1 MTPDFATALLEWH
14 DFFAAVA
21 GVSGTLVGLLF
32 VALGLNPAIMAD
44 DSPAGLRV
52 WAGQTFHSLLVVL
65 VIGLA
70 GLVPARVGDTFAYT
84 LAFLGIQGVIKVVI
98 DLRSTL
104 ADHDPYWTVRQTGLR
119 FLSPGLAYAICLWL
133 AYSVW
138 QEDADALGW
147 LIAVVLFLTMS
158 AASSC
163 LDLLKEIGVRHR
175 EKTGNSSLPTGLSD

>member
-1 MTPDFATALLEWH
+1 MDTEFATALLEWH
-14 DFFAAVA
+14 DFFATIA

-44 DSPAGLRV
+44 ESPAGLRV

-70 GLVPARVGDTFAYT
+70 GLVPARVGETFAIT
-84 LAFLGIQGVIKVVI
+84 LAFLGVQGIVRVIT
-98 DLRSTL
+98 DLRRLTV
-104 ADHDPYWTVRQTGLR
+104 ARDPEWNVRQVFIR
-119 FLSPGLAYAICLWL
+119 FFAPATAYVICLWL

-138 QEDADALGW
+138 NRDEDALGW
-147 LIAVVLFLTMS
+147 LIAIVLLLTMS

-163 LDLLKEIGVRHR
+163 LDLLKEIGVKHR
-175 EKTGNSSLPTGLSD
+175 ELEVGSRKS

>member
-1 MTPDFATALLEWH
+1 MDTEFATALLEWH

-52 WAGQTFHSLLVVL
+52 WAGQTFHSFLVVL

-70 GLVPARVGDTFAYT
+70 GLVPARVGETFAIT
-84 LAFLGIQGVIKVVI
+84 LAFVGVQGVVRVI
-98 DLRSTL
+98 MDLRRVM
-104 ADHDPYWTVRQTGLR
+104 ADHDPDWDLRQAFIR
-119 FLSPGLAYAICLWL
+119 FVSPAIAYVVCLWL
-133 AYSVW
+133 AYSIW
-138 QEDADALGW
+138 NRYEDELGW
-147 LIAVVLFLTMS
+147 LIAVVLLLTMS

-163 LDLLKEIGVRHR
+163 LDLLKEIGVKHR
-175 EKTGNSSLPTGLSD
+175 ESRAGSGES

>member
-1 MTPDFATALLEWH
+1 MSTDFATALLEWH
-14 DFFAAVA
+14 DFFAAIA

-44 DSPAGLRV
+44 DGPTGLRV

-70 GLVPARVGDTFAYT
+70 GLVPTRAGDTFAYT
-84 LAFLGIQGVIKVVI
+84 LAIVGIQGVVKVALDV
-98 DLRSTL
+98 RRTL
-104 ADHDPYWTVRQTGLR
+104 ADHDPEWTPGQTAIR
-119 FLSPGLAYAICLWL
+119 FLSPGLAYVICLWL
-133 AYSVW
+133 AYNVW
-138 QEDADALGW
+138 REDADQLGW

-163 LDLLKEIGVRHR
+163 LDLLKEIGIRHR
-175 EKTGNSSLPTGLSD
+175 EAADEAGK